1 MYTPIVSKINGLLQS
16 LGGAVDAKPLAALT
30 PEFPNSSV
38 CIRKERISSFFPPS
52 RDRLILREEVFPCT
66 QFVDRLTKGCS
77 A

>member
-38 CIRKERISSFFPPS
+38 CIRKERISSFFPPPEI
-52 RDRLILREEVFPCT
+52 D
-66 QFVDRLTKGCS
+66 
-77 A
+77 